1 MTTGLAAGDDISFG
15 ATLTGTAASAQTLG
29 LTAGAG
35 DITFTGAVGGLP
47 LGGIRLGEVT
57 VTSGATVLASST
69 FTAASFTQ
77 LAGTVAT
84 TFTGLV
90 DLTSQFDFTGNN
102 LTMNGVGSNVVG
114 TTMDVA
120 NAGLFTT
127 ANGANLSV
135 GNEFKQDGAGLNS
148 IGGNIASTND
158 GIAFATGVTLT
169 NSVLMTT
176 GLAAGDDISFGST
189 INGDHNLTVTAGVV
203 DPVTFAS
210 TGGDVYFRNSVGSI
224 EALRSLTVT
233 SADSS
238 THFFA
243 DVTTVGDQLYTGGA
257 SIDGNAIFTATDTLA
272 NITFNGAINNGA
284 FVPSNMTVDAGG
296 NVIFNGNIGSAVNGQ
311 LGTFTVDSGNDLGET
326 ITFGEFGSGFFDQA
340 QLFEVWAQSVQLN
353 TGATSTLAAPATIA
367 TIASQSDVGITFN
380 TDDFAMGQNQKLT
393 SFGGISIN
401 SLINLNSNATSVTLG
416 DVNAIG
422 NLVVNS
428 DLINLLG
435 RASGPILTNTGGTV
449 TDLTVD
455 IVVSGQVF
463 FSTSPVMSGTNPS
476 GAAVFSNSTGNVDGS
491 GTLNSFAKTVYPSEI
506 TASLL
511 SDGSVV
517 LDLFASGSSYENPA
531 NFIAPPMSILP
542 PVGLFRSSDEGN
554 EEEKKNSEGKSD
566 GGTGKAASTD
576 SNQTKSVPVASR

>member
-1 MTTGLAAGDDISFG
+1 MTVS
-15 ATLTGTAASAQTLG
+15 
-29 LTAGAG
+29 
-35 DITFTGAVGGLP
+35 
-47 LGGIRLGEVT
+47 
-57 VTSGATVLASST
+57 SGATVLASQT
-69 FTAASFTQ
+69 FTAGSFTQ
-77 LAGTVAT
+77 SAGSVAT

-90 DLTSQFDFTGNN
+90 DLTNQFDFTGQA
-102 LTMNGVGSNVVG
+102 LSMNGVRSNVVG
-114 TTMDVA
+114 TSMDVT

-135 GNEFKQDGAGLNS
+135 GNEFTQDGAGLNS

-176 GLAAGDDISFGST
+176 GLAAGDDISFGSF
-189 INGDHNLTVTAGVV
+189 IDGEFDLTVTAGVV

-243 DVTTVGDQLYTGGA
+243 DVTTVGDQTYTGGA

-284 FVPSNMTVDAGG
+284 FDPSNMTVDAGG
-296 NVIFNGNIGSAVNGQ
+296 NVIFNGNIGADSA
-311 LGTFTVDSGNDLGET
+311 LGTFTVDCGNELGET
-326 ITFGEFGSGFFDQA
+326 ITFGTAAATVRAGA
-340 QLFEVWAQSVQLN
+340 VKLN
-353 TGATSTLAAPATIA
+353 TNTLLATPATVA
-367 TIASQSDVGITFN
+367 TIVASSNITFSN
-380 TDDFAMGQNQKLT
+380 DTFEMGQNQKLT
-393 SFGGISIN
+393 SFGDISIN
-401 SLINLNSNATSVTLG
+401 SLNNLDSNATSVTLG

-422 NLVVNS
+422 DLVVNS

-449 TDLTVD
+449 TDATVD

-542 PVGLFRSSDEGN
+542 PVGLFRSSDEGD